1 VCAGN
6 RQKPTDPLTP
16 HVCNHC
22 RLPARRLNDL
32 LAGGCYLEFRRDL
45 RVSELNS
52 TERTVIRVH
61 RLIQVVLLLAAVA
74 GASLGHGQGG
84 PPFITD
90 DPGTPGNRH
99 IEINFGWMAN
109 HNPAHAS
116 YNVPNFDF
124 NYGWGDRLQLK
135 YEVPIA
141 TATDENNTTRA
152 GLGESLLGIKWRP
165 YEHHRQG
172 EPKSDENMNF
182 SLGTFPQASINNPTS
197 SVRRGVVDPG
207 PQYYIP
213 VEFTARLGPVS
224 FDGEVGRWIGNRHVP
239 SRWGRGLIVGHE
251 FNERFELYGEIYDLQ
266 DANRIGN
273 EAKQRQLTLDVGGRQ
288 ALGRSGR
295 MRLLFMGGRAMQAVT
310 RENSEPSWIAYL
322 GLQVVLGPKE
332 NPEPD
337 QK

>member
-1 VCAGN
+1 MILW
-6 RQKPTDPLTP
+6 PE
-16 HVCNHC
+16 
-22 RLPARRLNDL
+22 
-32 LAGGCYLEFRRDL
+32 GCYLGFRRL
-45 RVSELNS
+45 MRTTKLNS
-52 TERTVIRVH
+52 TERPVIRVY
-61 RLIQVVLLLAAVA
+61 RLIQVFLLLAAAA
-74 GASLGHGQGG
+74 GSSQAYAQGG

-99 IEINFGWMAN
+99 LEINFGWMAN
-109 HNPAHAS
+109 HNPAHAG

-124 NYGWGDRLQLK
+124 NYGWGDRIQLK
-135 YEVPIA
+135 YETPLAV
-141 TATDENNTTRA
+141 ATDENNTTRA

-165 YEHHRQG
+165 YEHHRAG

-197 SVRRGVVDPG
+197 SIRRGIVDPG
-207 PQYYIP
+207 PQYYLP

-239 SRWGRGLIVGHE
+239 SRWGRGLIVGHK

-266 DANRIGN
+266 DANRIGDDP
-273 EAKQRQLTLDVGGRQ
+273 KQRQLTLDVGGRR
-288 ALGRSGR
+288 ALGHSGR

-322 GLQVVLGPKE
+322 GLQIVLGPKE

-337 QK
+337 RK